1 MKKIAFSGSFDPIT
15 NGHLYVLKEGLEIAG
30 KALLIIAV
38 NPDKKT
44 LFSAQERKE
53 MIYQTLVENKI
64 EHQVDILISKKEFV
78 AQIAL
83 ENDCQYLIRGI
94 RNGIDF
100 DYESLI
106 QKANTEVLHGA
117 KTIFIMPPRELESV
131 SSSFIKNFIGPVGW
145 HWYIQKFVSESVYR
159 FIVKKYLFQYIQ
171 QYTKVPTEHLPSLIS
186 TLEQHYQ
193 EKNRFYHNLNHIL
206 HCYEEL
212 DWLASNYEISTEAIQ
227 DIGAA
232 IFAHDII
239 YNAKQKQSDEEL
251 SAQWLLNYGKSLN
264 INFESS
270 AKLVSSTAYFSSNQ
284 PPSEDEK
291 TQIMHSID
299 FAILGSQ
306 EEQYKIYQENI
317 RQEYSYVDQKD
328 YCIGR
333 IQALHQLL
341 KKTIYQSIYFSKYEN
356 QARKNIQY
364 EISQLESQLKQHI

>member
-15 NGHLYVLKEGLEIAG
+15 NGHLYVLKEGLKIAD

-53 MIYQTLVENKI
+53 MIYQTLVENQT
-64 EHQVDILISKKEFV
+64 EHQVDILVSKKEFV

-83 ENDCQYLIRGI
+83 ENECQYLIRGI

-171 QYTKVPTEHLPSLIS
+171 QYTKVPPEHITTLIS

-193 EKNRFYHNLNHIL
+193 EKNRFYHNLDHIL

-212 DWLASNYEISTEAIQ
+212 DWLSSNYEISTETIQ
-227 DIGAA
+227 DIGTAM
-232 IFAHDII
+232 FAHDII

-251 SAQWLLNYGKSLN
+251 SAQWLINYGKSLN
-264 INFESS
+264 LDFEVS
-270 AKLVSSTAYFSSNQ
+270 AKLILSTAYFSSNQ
-284 PPSEDEK
+284 LSSEDEK

-299 FAILGSQ
+299 FAILGAP
-306 EEQYKIYQENI
+306 EDQYKVYQKNI

-333 IQALHQLL
+333 IQALNQLL
-341 KKTIYQSIYFSKYEN
+341 KQTIYQSIYFSKYEN
-356 QARKNIQY
+356 KARKNIQH
-364 EISQLESQLKQHI
+364 EILQLESQLKQLS